1 MLQISVISGKG
12 GTGKTSIT
20 AALSALAGS
29 AVLADCDV
37 DAADLHIILDPD
49 VQRAEE
55 FSGGNTARIQ
65 KSKCTQCG
73 ACRELCRFDAIG
85 GSLVIDPVSCEG
97 CGVCAAFCPEKAITM
112 APKLS
117 GHWFVSDTRNGPM
130 VHARLGIAEDNSG
143 KLVSRV
149 RQEAKK
155 LAEIKSLDC
164 VIVDGPPG
172 IGCPVIAAIAGVDLV
187 LVVTEPTLSGLHDL
201 ERVLETARH
210 FNIPA
215 AVCVNKFDINPQNT
229 AAIEEL
235 CAKQSIPVV
244 ARIPYDRGVVRALMQ
259 KQTVFEHEGCTAAA
273 REIKTMWDSV
283 AVLLDNPT
291 AVRSVQ

>member
-1 MLQISVISGKG
+1 MRQITVISGKG
-12 GTGKTSIT
+12 GTGKTSII
-20 AALSALAGS
+20 AALSSLADT

-37 DAADLHIILDPD
+37 DAADLHIILNPD

-55 FSGGNTARIQ
+55 FSGGRVAVIR
-65 KSKCTQCG
+65 KSQCTQCG

-85 GSLVIDPVSCEG
+85 GSLAIDPIACEG

-112 APKLS
+112 MPKLS
-117 GHWFVSDTRNGPM
+117 GHWFVSETRNGPM

-143 KLVSRV
+143 KLVSQV
-149 RQEAKK
+149 RNEAKQ
-155 LAEIKSLDC
+155 LAEARGLDF

-201 ERVLETARH
+201 ERVLATAGH

-215 AVCVNKFDINPQNT
+215 AVCVNKFDINPRNT
-229 AAIEEL
+229 TAIEDL
-235 CAKQSIPVV
+235 CSRQSVPVV
-244 ARIPYDRGVVRALMQ
+244 ARIPYDRSVVAALLQ
-259 KQTVFEHEGCTAAA
+259 KQTVLEHEACAAVADEIRQMWGRISALTAG
-273 REIKTMWDSV
+273 KGSV
-283 AVLLDNPT
+283 A
-291 AVRSVQ
+291 

>member
-1 MLQISVISGKG
+1 MRQIAVISGKG

-20 AALSALAGS
+20 AALSALADK

-37 DAADLHIILDPD
+37 DAADLHIILNPD
-49 VQRAEE
+49 VESAEE
-55 FSGGNTARIQ
+55 FSGGKTALIQ
-65 KSKCTQCG
+65 KSLCTQCG

-85 GSLVIDPVSCEG
+85 GSLAIDQVSCEG

-112 APKLS
+112 VPKLS
-117 GHWFVSDTRNGPM
+117 GHWFVSETRNGPM

-143 KLVSRV
+143 KLVSQV

-155 LAEIKSLDC
+155 LAETKGLEY

-201 ERVLETARH
+201 ERVLATAGH

-229 AAIEEL
+229 TAIEDL
-235 CAKQSIPVV
+235 CAERSVPVV
-244 ARIPYDRGVVRALMQ
+244 ARVPYDRSVVKALLQ
-259 KQTVFEHEGCTAAA
+259 KQTVFENEACAAVA
-273 REIKTMWDSV
+273 GEIRDMWKR
-283 AVLLDNPT
+283 
-291 AVRSVQ
+291 VRKILMEKF